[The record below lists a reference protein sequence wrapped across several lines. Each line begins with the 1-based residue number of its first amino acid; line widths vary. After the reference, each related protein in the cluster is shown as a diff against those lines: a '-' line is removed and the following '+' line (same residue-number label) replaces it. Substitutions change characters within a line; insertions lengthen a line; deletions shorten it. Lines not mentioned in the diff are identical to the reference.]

1 MRDIQE
7 DNPEVE
13 SQVFPSSLTEQQLE
27 MLRSLLD
34 KEGKEEEL
42 SSSDRISSLFDAV
55 VYPNEKVT
63 IPIISPHDFIHVY
76 SVM

>member
-7 DNPEVE
+7 DNPEIE

-27 MLRSLLD
+27 MLRSLLA

-55 VYPNEKVT
+55 VYPIEQVT